1 MGKRE
6 KKVAVASAA
15 PRKELLLRGRSV
27 SIRHMKKKANSKPD
41 CLNEQEIP
49 YRLREIMR
57 SRDELRNP
65 TRKKKKKAANK
76 QRPQSEGDIPV
87 PKFKRRRGETETSY
101 NRRMDREIEHVR
113 FLTENQTSRE
123 PEKEMQ
129 VQEKSQRKKEFQKKR
144 LEKIRKQ
151 KVEKKITMLEKDLLK
166 DSVKFGEVA
175 LQPPT
180 LTVKPRKS
188 VIKDKADQRQQ
199 LLLTS
204 LLGSG
209 REATVKKPVHASL
222 ARQRIIQE
230 ERERVVQAYRDIK
243 KRKQQQQ
250 QQQLN
255 KSFLV
260 VDKLKKPA

>member
-1 MGKRE
+1 MGKKE

-15 PRKELLLRGRSV
+15 PRKGLLPRGS
-27 SIRHMKKKANSKPD
+27 HMKKKANSKPD

-57 SRDELRNP
+57 SRDELKNP
-65 TRKKKKKAANK
+65 THKKKKKKAANK

-87 PKFKRRRGETETSY
+87 PKF
-101 NRRMDREIEHVR
+101 
-113 FLTENQTSRE
+113 
-123 PEKEMQ
+123 
-129 VQEKSQRKKEFQKKR
+129 QKKR

-151 KVEKKITMLEKDLLK
+151 KTEKKITMLEKDLFK

-180 LTVKPRKS
+180 LTAKPRKS
-188 VIKDKADQRQQ
+188 VIKDKGDQRQQ

-204 LLGSG
+204 LFGSG
-209 REATVKKPVHASL
+209 KKASVKKSVHASL
-222 ARQRIIQE
+222 ARQRIVQE

-243 KRKQQQQ
+243 KRKQKQ
-250 QQQLN
+250 QQQL
-255 KSFLV
+255 KESFLAI
-260 VDKLKKPA
+260 DKLKKPA

>member
-1 MGKRE
+1 MGKKE

-15 PRKELLLRGRSV
+15 PRKGLLPRGSHV
-27 SIRHMKKKANSKPD
+27 KKKANSKPD
-41 CLNEQEIP
+41 CLDQQEIP

-57 SRDELRNP
+57 SRNELKKP
-65 TRKKKKKAANK
+65 TRKKKKPANK
-76 QRPQSEGDIPV
+76 QKPQSEGDIPV

-113 FLTENQTSRE
+113 FLTENQTQRE
-123 PEKEMQ
+123 PEKEIQ

-151 KVEKKITMLEKDLLK
+151 KTEKKITMLEKDLLK
-166 DSVKFGEVA
+166 DPVNFGEVA

-180 LTVKPRKS
+180 LTAKPRKS
-188 VIKDKADQRQQ
+188 VIKDKGDQRQQ

-209 REATVKKPVHASL
+209 RKASVNKSFPASL
-222 ARQRIIQE
+222 ARQRIVQE

-250 QQQLN
+250 QQL
-255 KSFLV
+255 KESFLAI
-260 VDKLKKPA
+260 DKLKKPA

>member
-1 MGKRE
+1 
-6 KKVAVASAA
+6 
-15 PRKELLLRGRSV
+15 
-27 SIRHMKKKANSKPD
+27 
-41 CLNEQEIP
+41 
-49 YRLREIMR
+49 MR
-57 SRDELRNP
+57 NRDELRNP
-65 TRKKKKKAANK
+65 TCKKKKKAGNK

-87 PKFKRRRGETETSY
+87 PKFKRRRGETEISY

-113 FLTENQTSRE
+113 FLTENQTPRE

-129 VQEKSQRKKEFQKKR
+129 VQEKSQRRKEFQKKR

-151 KVEKKITMLEKDLLK
+151 KAEKKITMLEKDLLK
-166 DSVKFGEVA
+166 DTVKFGEVA

-180 LTVKPRKS
+180 LTAKPRKS

-209 REATVKKPVHASL
+209 REATVKKQVHASL

-250 QQQLN
+250 QQQFN
-255 KSFLV
+255 KSFLL

>member
-1 MGKRE
+1 MGKKE
-6 KKVAVASAA
+6 KKVAVASVP
-15 PRKELLLRGRSV
+15 PRKGLLPRGSHV
-27 SIRHMKKKANSKPD
+27 KKKANSKPD
-41 CLNEQEIP
+41 CLNQQEIP

-57 SRDELRNP
+57 SRNELKNP
-65 TRKKKKKAANK
+65 TRKKKKTANK
-76 QRPQSEGDIPV
+76 QRPQSMGDIPV
-87 PKFKRRRGETETSY
+87 PKFKRRRGETETSFD
-101 NRRMDREIEHVR
+101 RRMDREIEHVR
-113 FLTENQTSRE
+113 FLTENQTQRE
-123 PEKEMQ
+123 PEKEIQ

-151 KVEKKITMLEKDLLK
+151 KTEKKIAMLEKDLLK
-166 DSVKFGEVA
+166 DSINFGEVA

-180 LTVKPRKS
+180 LTAKPRKS
-188 VIKDKADQRQQ
+188 VIKDKGDQRQQ

-209 REATVKKPVHASL
+209 RKISVKKSGHASL

-250 QQQLN
+250 QPL
-255 KSFLV
+255 KESFLAI
-260 VDKLKKPA
+260 DKLKKPA